1 MYESAGMCF
10 LCRLLRNQTI
20 SLLVVEFPKGS
31 FKIGKIIE
39 LDLKSIFIKK
49 LRSKVQF
56 QSDLISTKMCLY

>member
-1 MYESAGMCF
+1 MPPFTQPDNLSARSGI
-10 LCRLLRNQTI
+10 L
-20 SLLVVEFPKGS
+20 
-31 FKIGKIIE
+31 E